1 MKFLDAAQQ
10 VKRMGQVFRAFAQV
24 EEVLL
29 AAGQAEAAVERSLE
43 KHAELTG
50 ESSILLERTA
60 ALRGEKKA
68 LKAESLTE
76 RVKAAKD
83 LKDLL
88 HVGDLQLR
96 EQKSLIDDHK
106 HAAGLNAAVQQEAL
120 EEKLQGLRLEIQDAE
135 RYRDVAVEAA
145 RVARDMIKG
154 LG

>member
-1 MKFLDAAQQ
+1 MKFSEAAQHA
-10 VKRMGQVFRAFAQV
+10 KRMGQTFRAFAKL
-24 EEVLL
+24 EELCL
-29 AAGQAEAAVERSLE
+29 TAARAEGACSELERAR
-43 KHAELTG
+43 AELVD
-50 ESSILLERTA
+50 EVKVLMERTA

-68 LKAESLTE
+68 LKAKSLAE
-76 RVKAAKD
+76 RVKAAAD

-96 EQKSLIDDHK
+96 EQKALIDDHK
-106 HAAGLNAAVQQEAL
+106 HAAGLNAAVKQEEL
-120 EEKLQGLRLEIQDAE
+120 EEKLQGLRLEIRDAE